1 MKHILLVEDD
11 ENLAMGVQY
20 SLEMEDMK
28 VTRAGS
34 IKSAKETFV
43 SDKFDLI
50 LLDLMLPDGSGYDFC
65 KFVRGRNN
73 TPVIFLTSCDDEVNI
88 VLGLDLGGDDYITK
102 PFRIRELVSRIKAVI
117 RRNMANAQNAQSMNA
132 VIMSGDITL
141 NLLKGKVMKKGEDI
155 QLTPVEHKLL
165 VMLMQNK
172 GQILTRTQILERL
185 WDVTGEFVDDNTLSV
200 YVKRVRAKIED
211 TPSKPKYIITAR
223 GVGYK
228 WEAE

>member
-20 SLEMEDMK
+20 SLEMEEFK

-34 IKSAKETFV
+34 IKSAKEAFG

-65 KFVRGRNN
+65 KFVRGQNN
-73 TPVIFLTSCDDEVNI
+73 TPIIFLTSCDDEVNI

-117 RRNMANAQNAQSMNA
+117 RRNMANAQNSQSMNA
-132 VIMSGDITL
+132 VIMSGDIIL
-141 NLLKGKVMKKGEDI
+141 NLVKGRVMKKGEDI
-155 QLTPVEHKLL
+155 QLTPVEYKLL

-172 GQILTRTQILERL
+172 EQILTRTQILERL

-200 YVKRVRAKIED
+200 YVKRLRAKVED

-228 WEAE
+228 WEEE